1 MLMCAPCLHALA
13 LHQVPLVHLAAAA
26 NNTAL
31 YKLLLEHGCT
41 PLTEVDALGRSAL
54 HYAAA
59 KGCVDLAEEL
69 IGCGLKPDQLDK
81 QRNTPLHLA
90 GVWGQGCWL
99 WVSVG
104 GR

>member
-1 MLMCAPCLHALA
+1 MFHDADVRTLPVLF
-13 LHQVPLVHLAAAA
+13 HQVPLVHLAAAA
-26 NNTAL
+26 NNKAL

-59 KGCVDLAEEL
+59 KGSADLAEEL

-90 GVWGQGCWL
+90 GARGRGC
-99 WVSVG
+99 SVYQCRG
-104 GR
+104 